1 MEGKDH
7 PTTAFTTMTVQLI
20 SNTLP
25 SREGQAD
32 MGPPVAR
39 KARDEE
45 AGAPGTN
52 PWKDGKVSRVCV
64 PSSAQGPQIQSILA
78 PVQTTRWARNSLSAR
93 NLCLYLTMEDTQ
105 KTNNISYETKQE
117 RRRKK

>member
-45 AGAPGTN
+45 AGAPGTT
-52 PWKDGKVSRVCV
+52 PGRTAKSQVSVCPAQLRGLKFN
-64 PSSAQGPQIQSILA
+64 PSSPQSRLHA
-78 PVQTTRWARNSLSAR
+78 G
-93 NLCLYLTMEDTQ
+93 
-105 KTNNISYETKQE
+105 QE
-117 RRRKK
+117 IH